1 MVKTAGLLGRWMT
14 TANESCERR
23 RLHRSTITPDCHSG
37 IQPSTTHRWI
47 GQRVCKRG
55 VNCIRFTARAA
66 SAPLSRVLAGAETL
80 SFGPESWLSS
90 GCRVPSLGALQNR
103 LMQGG
108 SAQRH
113 RKRST
118 EAYENRPDRT
128 IYLYP
133 NTYSHQEGSSVLGN
147 PQASSGIVRV
157 LKMRD
162 VFHLPK
168 RTVSGVWFPLSG
180 LICFPDEPSSS
191 SCPPLPSLLQS
202 LIRGE

>member
-37 IQPSTTHRWI
+37 SQPSTTHRWI

-118 EAYENRPDRT
+118 RLTRIAQTERYTFTLARTHIKKDRRFWA
-128 IYLYP
+128 I
-133 NTYSHQEGSSVLGN
+133 
-147 PQASSGIVRV
+147 
-157 LKMRD
+157 LKRLAGPYG
-162 VFHLPK
+162 F
-168 RTVSGVWFPLSG
+168 
-180 LICFPDEPSSS
+180 
-191 SCPPLPSLLQS
+191 
-202 LIRGE
+202 